1 MILKIY
7 CNKIQHIKKGKI
19 KKNIIKIREK
29 NKKNNKINNKLIILI
44 SNLKKVRII
53 IHKYLMQ
60 WKMI

>member
-44 SNLKKVRII
+44 
-53 IHKYLMQ
+53 
-60 WKMI
+60 